1 MSKKLDGA
9 VSDSLLGAKCV
20 DAGEAENVAIA
31 LGTEY
36 FSARSEGSSGRGSR
50 WNNLRPG
57 GLLSAL
63 LLEEDTEATQAAAP
77 PAVTAADSGAHAP
90 AKKAVDAADGTA
102 ASSQS
107 QENSAAT
114 MSAKEYLS
122 RFQAKCAEV
131 AQASSSKAPSRKSF
145 SREELPVAKGSRV
158 KKEEEPGAGL
168 ELKAKGDAR
177 SSVLKGAS
185 SAGKEKESKP
195 DPGSKSDAIPYS
207 IDVKNLTPK
216 TGREDNK
223 WVENHRSEYNA
234 MMSGGET
241 VSPHQNLAKVKTATT
256 KRKPDEEAKERKKL
270 RREDDTN
277 DTTFERRQALW
288 SHGTTA
294 AAALAPKQQV
304 DSYGVEI
311 KSEIKR
317 EKQDGAELPVAV
329 SREAVSARLQDD
341 VQVAE
346 GLRCPRWLWE
356 ALYPYQ
362 HLCVQ
367 WLWGLHRE
375 KLGGILADE
384 MGLGKT
390 IQIIAYLAVLHHSGV
405 LQGMRVQNTSLG
417 TASAPSTGGVL
428 IVCPAT
434 LISQWRNE
442 LHLWYP
448 PLRVCVMH
456 QVDIQD
462 RKECIRVAS
471 TEQGV
476 LITSYETMRI
486 AHEELLEATWTIVIL
501 DEGQKIRNP
510 NASVTMA
517 SKRFSTPHRIVLSGS
532 PIQNNLQELWS
543 IFDFI
548 CPGRLGTLPVFLEE
562 FAQPIESGNLVG
574 ANQTRVAAAYQCA
587 LALRELT
594 LPCILRRTKAEV
606 IDVLRL
612 PHKQEQ
618 VLFCHLTPEQY
629 QVYVDFL
636 QTEQVRKA
644 LASSHDRKV
653 AGAAFFAIGV
663 LRKLCN
669 HPDLLLRGADA
680 ELQPPDMFNYER
692 SGKMKV
698 LSEIMKCWKSEGHR
712 PLIFV
717 QTIQMLEVIQQW
729 LTAQGYTHLRIDGKT
744 PVKRRLKMIEEFNG
758 NESLFAML
766 LTTRVGGVGL
776 NIVGA
781 DRVIIFDPD
790 WNPMTDVQARE
801 RTWRIGQKRDVA
813 VYRLVLTGTVEEK
826 IYQRQVYKHFLAQK
840 VLTDPRQRQFFK
852 WNDLADLFDVP
863 PVPPNFNPEEMAKL
877 KEKYKNLFRK
887 LDRER
892 ADDEDEYTV
901 ETTEVMKSISE
912 LPTTDPHQTTKD
924 MAEEHNT
931 ILQTLYDTN
940 GIKASFNHDKVE
952 QPLLDR
958 KIVRDGAN
966 MIAERALAAL
976 KKSARERASHHISEP
991 TWTGS
996 AGMAGAKVT
1005 AKRESRGVKREPS
1018 GGGDS
1023 GSLGGHRGAMSAD
1036 ILDGLRQLAAI
1047 RQAAKGGATQAE
1059 EATRMGLSRSTPSSG
1074 SSHSAGVKREEGHGE
1089 GTLAIPAVAIETDCA
1104 GLPIELHASDK
1115 MIAEAI
1121 LLAFWDKKLAGSNH
1135 CLTTGQVLQHLA
1147 HGIADH
1153 HRDLFKAMLK
1163 QMCVLTKPSHPGQPG
1178 VWTLH
1183 KEFWPRSERGSAS

>member
-1 MSKKLDGA
+1 MSKNLDSA
-9 VSDSLLGAKCV
+9 VTDSLVGATCV
-20 DAGEAENVAIA
+20 DAAEAEDVAIA
-31 LGTEY
+31 LGNAAY
-36 FSARSEGSSGRGSR
+36 DARGRGDHGAGEAR
-50 WNNLRPG
+50 WGSLRSG
-57 GLLSAL
+57 SFLSAL
-63 LLEEDTEATQAAAP
+63 TLEDDSDGAQDGPKAPTQNA
-77 PAVTAADSGAHAP
+77 SG
-90 AKKAVDAADGTA
+90 DAGARS
-102 ASSQS
+102 SSQPDIS
-107 QENSAAT
+107 SAT
-114 MSAKEYLS
+114 MTAKEYLS

-131 AQASSSKAPSRKSF
+131 AAASKSSTAAQLERPSHV
-145 SREELPVAKGSRV
+145 SRG
-158 KKEEEPGAGL
+158 EEETRSQGSGHVAQGKRDDEPNAASGTNTR
-168 ELKAKGDAR
+168 GD
-177 SSVLKGAS
+177 S
-185 SAGKEKESKP
+185 
-195 DPGSKSDAIPYS
+195 PGSPGHRASA
-207 IDVKNLTPK
+207 PK
-216 TGREDNK
+216 TSGPSDPQTFHLDVTRLVPRAGRDDIAA
-223 WVENHRSEYNA
+223 SA
-234 MMSGGET
+234 MNPA
-241 VSPHQNLAKVKTATT
+241 SPQKFKALGRRRPEV
-256 KRKPDEEAKERKKL
+256 DELRERKKI
-270 RREDDTN
+270 RRDDDTS
-277 DTTFERRQALW
+277 DKTFERRQALW
-288 SHGTTA
+288 AHGTVSSD
-294 AAALAPKQQV
+294 ALAPKQQV
-304 DSYGVEI
+304 GSDGVQIKTEI
-311 KSEIKR
+311 KE
-317 EKQDGAELPVAV
+317 EKPDVEDGQSELPIAKPQGKAPPSVPI
-329 SREAVSARLQDD
+329 RLQDD
-341 VQVAE
+341 VHVAE

-362 HLCVQ
+362 NTCVK
-367 WLWGLHRE
+367 WLWGLHCE

-390 IQIIAYLAVLHHSGV
+390 IQIIAYLAALHHSGV
-405 LQGMRVQNTSLG
+405 LQSMRVQNTSLG
-417 TASAPSTGGVL
+417 VASAPSTGGIL
-428 IVCPAT
+428 IICPAT
-434 LISQWRNE
+434 LISQWRSE

-456 QVDIQD
+456 QVDVQE

-471 TEQGV
+471 SGQGILV
-476 LITSYETMRI
+476 TSYETMRI

-510 NASVTMA
+510 NASVTIA

-644 LASSHDRKV
+644 LASSHDRR
-653 AGAAFFAIGV
+653 ASGAAFFAIGV

-669 HPDLLLRGADA
+669 HPDLLLKSAGP
-680 ELQPPDMFNYER
+680 EFQPPDMWNYER

-698 LSEIMKCWKSEGHR
+698 MSEIMKLWRAEGHR

-717 QTIQMLEVIQQW
+717 QTIQMLEVIQLW
-729 LTAQGYTHLRIDGKT
+729 LNEQGYTHLRIDGKT
-744 PVKRRLKMIEEFNG
+744 PVKKRLKMIEEFNS
-758 NESLFAML
+758 NETLFAML

-863 PVPPNFNPEEMAKL
+863 PVPPNFNPEDMARL
-877 KEKYKNLFRK
+877 REKYKTLFRK
-887 LDRER
+887 LDRDR
-892 ADDEDEYTV
+892 AEDDDEFV
-901 ETTEVMKSISE
+901 ETTEVMKAITE
-912 LPTTDPHQTTKD
+912 LPNSEVNASSKD
-924 MAEEHNT
+924 MSDEHNT
-931 ILQTLYDTN
+931 ILRTLYDTN
-940 GIKASFNHDKVE
+940 GIKATFNHDKVE

-966 MIAERALAAL
+966 MIAARALAAL

-996 AGMAGAKVT
+996 AGMAGAAVS
-1005 AKRESRGVKREPS
+1005 AKRDSKIKREPS
-1018 GGGDS
+1018 MGGN
-1023 GSLGGHRGAMSAD
+1023 LPKRLPPKRGGAISAD
-1036 ILDGLRQLAAI
+1036 ILDGLKQLAFI
-1047 RQAAKGGATQAE
+1047 RASSQGSLTQAE
-1059 EATRMGLSRSTPSSG
+1059 EAARLGPRGAKP
-1074 SSHSAGVKREEGHGE
+1074 EE
-1089 GTLAIPAVAIETDCA
+1089 AMVMPDDAV
-1104 GLPIELHASDK
+1104 ELHASDR
-1115 MIAEAI
+1115 MIGESI
-1121 LLAFWDKKLAGSNH
+1121 LTAFLDKRLAGSAH

-1147 HGIADH
+1147 SEIAAH
-1153 HRDLFKAMLK
+1153 HSDLFKTMLK

-1178 VWTLH
+1178 VWTLRQ
-1183 KEFWPRSERGSAS
+1183 EFWPASERS